1 MIRLLGSPVS
11 GYNLAR
17 LTAEAQAA
25 WPQVVAVND
34 VAGEPAFYFEAN
46 APTQAQVDALVA
58 AHVNTPLPPSNDET
72 LRARAEQALTVNADF
87 LAMPSWNNAQTLAQV
102 KALTREC
109 SAVIRLLL
117 GRTETTDGT

>member
-1 MIRLLGSPVS
+1 MIRLLGNPAN

-17 LTAEAQAA
+17 LRSEAQAQ
-25 WPQVVAVND
+25 WPHLFGLND
-34 VAGEPAFYFEAN
+34 VGGQPAFYFETN

-58 AHVNTPLPPSNDET
+58 AHVNQPLPPSNDET
-72 LRARAEQALTVNADF
+72 LRARAEQALTINADF
-87 LAMPSWNNAQTLAQV
+87 LALANPSNAQTLAQV